1 MRGEKNCLELHW
13 CKQCVKKKNC
23 FVLIGLITV
32 TWPQST
38 HVTAEI
44 SNTKEK
50 DMGKRK
56 VKNQLMYL
64 FYLCEAQGQE
74 KNIRTGEY

>member
-1 MRGEKNCLELHW
+1 MQAVCEKKELFCPYRANNSYLASKHTRHSRNQQH
-13 CKQCVKKKNC
+13 KRKRHGKK
-23 FVLIGLITV
+23 
-32 TWPQST
+32 
-38 HVTAEI
+38 
-44 SNTKEK
+44 
-50 DMGKRK
+50 K